1 MIVTERENAQDY
13 SNRPTDRPILQK
25 KSQLVRIRDSEALCI
40 ELVDVTGKIKGE
52 KREAHEQTNSNHI
65 IDKVGFEG
73 LGKHQNKQQQQQQ
86 HLSVCLDQSVPW
98 FNV

>member
-1 MIVTERENAQDY
+1 MHKITLATNRQTNTTEEKPAGKN
-13 SNRPTDRPILQK
+13 N
-25 KSQLVRIRDSEALCI
+25 SEALCI